1 MSIYIHIRIGDVLW
15 GYHGISGYLFCISCH
30 IIFYVCIYRYI
41 LCIYIYNGRLFFL
54 AFFCFWFLVFCF
66 WFLFFGFWFL
76 RFLVSGLY
84 LLVYNS
90 HIYIDRCIYWD
101 IVGFPEPYKMRKLRF
116 WHRDV
121 TVNLSVCPTPTW
133 VNLPGESRFILM
145 FACLLRGS
153 WEQHADKY
161 RLWCRGSKISPA
173 TDSLD
178 WSKQSGT

>member
-41 LCIYIYNGRLFFL
+41 LCIYIYIMEGYFFW

-90 HIYIDRCIYWD
+90 HIYIDRGISWTIQNAETQVLTPWCDGKPECVSNPNLGKPSRWIAVYID
-101 IVGFPEPYKMRKLRF
+101 VCMFVAGFMR
-116 WHRDV
+116 
-121 TVNLSVCPTPTW
+121 TT
-133 VNLPGESRFILM
+133 
-145 FACLLRGS
+145 
-153 WEQHADKY
+153 
-161 RLWCRGSKISPA
+161 CR
-173 TDSLD
+173 
-178 WSKQSGT
+178 

>member
-1 MSIYIHIRIGDVLW
+1 MY
-15 GYHGISGYLFCISCH
+15 
-30 IIFYVCIYRYI
+30 
-41 LCIYIYNGRLFFL
+41 IYIYIMEGYFFL
-54 AFFCFWFLVFCF
+54 AFFFVSGFWFFASGFC
-66 WFLFFGFWFL
+66 LLASGSFGFWFL
-76 RFLVSGLY
+76 ACICWY
-84 LLVYNS
+84 IIHIY
-90 HIYIDRCIYWD
+90 IYIDRCIYWD